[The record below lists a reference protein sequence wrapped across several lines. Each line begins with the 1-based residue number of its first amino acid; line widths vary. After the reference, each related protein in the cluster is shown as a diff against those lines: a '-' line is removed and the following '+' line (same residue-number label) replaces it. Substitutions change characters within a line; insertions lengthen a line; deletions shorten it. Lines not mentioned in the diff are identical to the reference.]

1 MGEVQ
6 SSVAVLASYVTEK
19 EEVVVALV
27 GQTRADTEGQEV
39 TIGEWREV
47 WESVSPLVFTRTL
60 YTQQQLPV
68 PACHP
73 LMPVDPTRFLAW
85 QSFIICS
92 GTCPK

>member
-6 SSVAVLASYVTEK
+6 SSVAVVTSYVTEE
-19 EEVVVALV
+19 EEVLVALV

-47 WESVSPLVFTRTL
+47 WESVSPLFP
-60 YTQQQLPV
+60 YQQQLPV

-73 LMPVDPTRFLAW
+73 LMPVDPTRSLAW